1 MRELCHNE
9 GNEKAVTDPF
19 YLPRERTDGHPKA
32 APPAE
37 AVTRAL

>member
-19 YLPRERTDGHPKA
+19 YLEKEQMVIRRLLLLPG
-32 APPAE
+32 
-37 AVTRAL
+37 L